1 MKLPV
6 YAYTTLGGMSVDT
19 ISYLE
24 DLETIVQETPY
35 WLREVH
41 GKHIVE
47 RLRLFV
53 IEHGG
58 AEPRDKNLIAHKQKQ

>member
-1 MKLPV
+1 
-6 YAYTTLGGMSVDT
+6 MSTDT
-19 ISYLE
+19 VSYLE

-41 GKHIVE
+41 GKHIIE
-47 RLRLFV
+47 RLRSFV

-58 AEPRDKNLIAHKQKQ
+58 AEPRKKKVVAPF

>member
-1 MKLPV
+1 
-6 YAYTTLGGMSVDT
+6 VDT
-19 ISYLE
+19 VSYLE
-24 DLETIVQETPY
+24 DLETIIQETPYWTPY

-47 RLRLFV
+47 RLRNFV

-58 AEPRDKNLIAHKQKQ
+58 AEPRIKKVVAPLQES

>member
-1 MKLPV
+1 
-6 YAYTTLGGMSVDT
+6 VDT
-19 ISYLE
+19 VSYLE
-24 DLETIVQETPY
+24 DLETIIQETPY

-47 RLRLFV
+47 RLRNFV

-58 AEPRDKNLIAHKQKQ
+58 AEPRIKKVVAPLQES